1 MARLVFALKARTLD
15 GAISSIALIQTS
27 GPTLVQQWCSEHPSS
42 APPGKSTFRRQI
54 LISFRGIF
62 IAGVSIVG
70 SAVKMPRIVS
80 KNLISIIFCEA
91 VAIYGVIVAII
102 LQNKLVAPGGLFDTS
117 AVWQQAQFSAYCVFG
132 IGFVVGM
139 SNLCCGLSVGCIGSG
154 TALAHAQTPSTFV
167 SMLIVQIFGSA
178 LGLFGVI
185 IGIIMANKVVWP
197 ISQN

>member
-1 MARLVFALKARTLD
+1 MVSKT
-15 GAISSIALIQTS
+15 
-27 GPTLVQQWCSEHPSS
+27 
-42 APPGKSTFRRQI
+42 QI
-54 LISFRGIF
+54 LTYLFRGIF

-102 LQNKLVAPGGLFDTS
+102 LQNKLQAPGGLFDTS

-197 ISQN
+197 QSQA

>member
-1 MARLVFALKARTLD
+1 MCVRIIHGMEGCILLHRSKFLGLRRSFYGSRRINNRRCLVSV
-15 GAISSIALIQTS
+15 ISRQMLI
-27 GPTLVQQWCSEHPSS
+27 G
-42 APPGKSTFRRQI
+42 
-54 LISFRGIF
+54 FRGIF

-102 LQNKLVAPGGLFDTS
+102 LQNKLQAPGGLFDSS
-117 AVWQQAQFSAYCVFG
+117 AVWQNAQFSAYCVFG

-197 ISQN
+197 QTQA